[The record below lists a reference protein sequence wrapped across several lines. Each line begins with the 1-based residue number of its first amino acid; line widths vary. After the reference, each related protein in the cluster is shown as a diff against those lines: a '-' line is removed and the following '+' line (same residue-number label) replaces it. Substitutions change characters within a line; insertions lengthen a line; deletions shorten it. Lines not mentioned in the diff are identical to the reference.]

1 MNDTSHYNSRELKM
15 STKTPL
21 IKPIKK
27 YLYCLAISVAF
38 LLAAALGA
46 AAAQTLYINDAQTA
60 FSGAITEAYAIG
72 SDGTAKISSASA
84 YALTAKG
91 LVSLNGETTGEGGGG
106 LLYDNGSVLVA
117 ADKIKVGLYYYYS
130 GSRDTSLEFANLENS
145 VGSGYAFGYID
156 ENREFVPFSEDAM
169 TRERQITMR
178 PMGEGGVGVYVT
190 GTDNL
195 LWYQDAAGKNNYL
208 AVRPLSENG
217 DALTWF
223 KGLRYYGDFAYAD
236 LGNGKLTVMNIV
248 DVEHYVMG
256 VCAMEMG
263 GGFPLEA
270 LKAQAVAARSYALF
284 DVVNETYVDRCGFDL
299 TADTYSQAYLGYTD
313 DARVINAVASTENQY
328 LTYNGKIIEALYCAA
343 NGGETLDS
351 ERAFPNVLPYLR
363 GFPDPYERYK
373 WEKGANGHR
382 VGMSQWGAYAMAQY
396 FDKDYKDILGFYY
409 TSVGLSYGYR

>member
-1 MNDTSHYNSRELKM
+1 M
-15 STKTPL
+15 STKTPS

-27 YLYCLAISVAF
+27 YLYSLAISVVF
-38 LLAAALGA
+38 LLAAALGVT
-46 AAAQTLYINDAQTA
+46 AAQTLYINDEESG
-60 FSGAITEAYAIG
+60 FSGAITDAYAIG
-72 SDGTAKISSASA
+72 ADGTARISSANA

-91 LVSLNGETTGEGGGG
+91 LVSLNGETDSEGGGG
-106 LLYDNGSVLVA
+106 LLYDNGSVRVA
-117 ADKIKVGLYYYYS
+117 TDKIKVGLYYYYS
-130 GSRDTSLEFANLENS
+130 KNRDTSLEFANLENS
-145 VGSGYAFGYID
+145 VGGGYAFGYID
-156 ENREFVPFSEDAM
+156 EDREFVQFSEDAV
-169 TRERQITMR
+169 TEETQITMR
-178 PMGEGGVGVYVT
+178 PMGDGDVGVYIT
-190 GTDNL
+190 GTDEL
-195 LWYQDAAGKNNYL
+195 LWVLDGTEKNNYL

-270 LKAQAVAARSYALF
+270 LKAQAVAARTYAIF
-284 DVVNETYVDRCGFDL
+284 YVHNETYTDLCGFDL
-299 TADTYSQAYLGYTD
+299 TADTYSQAYQGYTD
-313 DARVINAVASTENQY
+313 DARVRDAVASTENQY

-343 NGGETLDS
+343 DGGETLDS
-351 ERAFPNVLPYLR
+351 EKAFSNKIPYLR
-363 GFPDPYERYK
+363 GFPDPYEKYK
-373 WEKGANGHR
+373 WDKGANGHR

-409 TSVGLSYGYR
+409 TSVGLSYGYT